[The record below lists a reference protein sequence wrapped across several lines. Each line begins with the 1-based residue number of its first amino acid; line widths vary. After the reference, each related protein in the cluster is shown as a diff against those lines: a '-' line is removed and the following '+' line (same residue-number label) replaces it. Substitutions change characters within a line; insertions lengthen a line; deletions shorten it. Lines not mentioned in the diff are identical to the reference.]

1 MGWTRALAAAR
12 WRPAAPAGRGG
23 LRTHAAGLPATGTP
37 RALAT
42 RAAAADLRWPAV
54 AGRRRRGHRS
64 TFAGLVAG
72 PWGATAVAP
81 GRLSPENASP
91 VAQFEQSLES
101 LEQLVEQMETGEL
114 SLEASL
120 SAYERGGGL

>member
-1 MGWTRALAAAR
+1 MARPRLPAACPAARTATRLAGRMGWTRALAAAR

-81 GRLSPENASP
+81 GRLVN
-91 VAQFEQSLES
+91 
-101 LEQLVEQMETGEL
+101 
-114 SLEASL
+114 
-120 SAYERGGGL
+120 